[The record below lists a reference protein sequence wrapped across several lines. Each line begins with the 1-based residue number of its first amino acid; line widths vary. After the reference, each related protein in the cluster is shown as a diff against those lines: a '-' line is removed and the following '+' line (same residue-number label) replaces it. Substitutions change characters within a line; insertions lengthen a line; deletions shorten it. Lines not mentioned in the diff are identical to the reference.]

1 MRQTRKTR
9 VNMSIE
15 GEPSGWVVEWQERGL
30 VKSVSDAVRQGLV
43 ALHERFQLMD
53 ERTSRLRSLS
63 EEE

>member
-1 MRQTRKTR
+1 
-9 VNMSIE
+9 MSIE